1 MEETDRQCEGMGNGP
16 EEAPPAPNDTRG
28 QLAAEFLRGSG
39 VEIGAMNWPL
49 AVPADVHVTYV
60 DHMSVEDQRAAHPE
74 LRSRAVD
81 VIDDGERL
89 ETFAEE
95 SVDFIVANHFMEHTE
110 DPIGTIETHL
120 SKLRPGGILFY
131 AVPDKRYTFDFR
143 RPRTTLEHLI
153 ADYERGPEAS
163 RWEHFL
169 EWERMVY
176 EPGTAPPDEE
186 QVRHKA
192 TEDEAT
198 GYSIHFHVW
207 TQADLLELL
216 LYCQERFGSFEIEAF
231 TRRSIENIVVL
242 RKHGAWVPATA
253 PETASTAPAIAGR
266 LEARDDGPRAATDG
280 AVRLS
285 ALRMTLDD
293 GSGPA
298 AWPVGVEGIEGRALA
313 QVADA
318 PVSFELV
325 LASPARF
332 SAEVRLGDHDWR
344 DLRGSVRPWV
354 AVVDASGA
362 GRRLWSGVLD
372 LRRRRWRAGGAAGA
386 MRAAGVDPD
395 AGAGVRPAAAAAR
408 TTGEPGVL
416 GQVRAARSIR
426 AAGGAAPR
434 RRSERQPGGHITRPR
449 IAGSG
454 SADVLGADPRARSA
468 AGDARGGDLVGA
480 RPVAARLG
488 AVPGRRRLDRPRGD
502 RGAAAPRGRRLPRP
516 AAPARH
522 ARRDRL
528 GDERGAGAGHAAD
541 YVAMLDHD
549 DLLEPDALERVAGA
563 IAADPG
569 LEMLYSDEDV
579 VA

>member
-1 MEETDRQCEGMGNGP
+1 
-16 EEAPPAPNDTRG
+16 
-28 QLAAEFLRGSG
+28 
-39 VEIGAMNWPL
+39 
-49 AVPADVHVTYV
+49 
-60 DHMSVEDQRAAHPE
+60 
-74 LRSRAVD
+74 
-81 VIDDGERL
+81 
-89 ETFAEE
+89 
-95 SVDFIVANHFMEHTE
+95 MEHTQ
-110 DPIGTIETHL
+110 DPIRTIETHL

-186 QVRHKA
+186 QVRRKA

-207 TQADLLELL
+207 TQVDLLELL

-231 TRRSIENIVVL
+231 TRRSIENIAVL
-242 RKHGAWVPATA
+242 RKHGAWSPATA

-266 LEARDDGPRAATDG
+266 LVARDDGPRAATDG

-362 GRRLWSGVLD
+362 GRRLWSGVLTCAAD
-372 LRRRRWRAGGAAGA
+372 GGEPEGLLVRCELPASTRTLVLGCDRLPPRRGQPVSRAFWVKSELLDRSAPPVVRLPAVEASGSPAGTSPGRGSPAPEAPMFSVLTPVHDPPPAMLEEAISSVLAQSLPDWELCLVDDGSTDPEVIAALQRHAAADARVRLLRR
-386 MRAAGVDPD
+386 D
-395 AGAGVRPAAAAAR
+395 
-408 TTGEPGVL
+408 T
-416 GQVRAARSIR
+416 
-426 AAGGAAPR
+426 
-434 RRSERQPGGHITRPR
+434 PGG
-449 IAGSG
+449 IA
-454 SADVLGADPRARSA
+454 SATNA
-468 AGDARGGDLVGA
+468 ALELAT
-480 RPVAARLG
+480 
-488 AVPGRRRLDRPRGD
+488 GR
-502 RGAAAPRGRRLPRP
+502 
-516 AAPARH
+516 
-522 ARRDRL
+522 
-528 GDERGAGAGHAAD
+528 

-549 DLLEPDALERVAGA
+549 DMLEPDALERVARA

-579 VA
+579 VAGR